1 MKEVTEQSMTDYL
14 NVVDLFSGPGGL
26 SRGFEDAKNH
36 NFKFKTVVANDI
48 NEYAGET
55 YKENHKGTEFILG
68 SISEEETKKKIISA
82 VKKSTGKSTV
92 DLVIGGPPCK
102 GFSFA
107 NKMTRDMDNPM
118 NHLMFH
124 YLEMVKRLNPSAFV
138 MENVPGIIAMEK
150 GNVIKGLIEKFKEL
164 GYKNTDY
171 MFLNAADYGAPQ
183 FRKRAFVV
191 GSKSKIPIETPK
203 QTHGSAEDLKKDPSL
218 LPHVTL
224 IDAIDDL
231 PAIRTGSTTSRSDEY
246 LEKSNPFQMQMRKKS
261 SGVKDH
267 VITKNS
273 PLIIER
279 IKTVPPGG
287 NWEDIPRKL
296 MQVDGKYK
304 KIEQA
309 HSMIYK
315 RLLKNEPAITITNF
329 RKGMMIHPTQNRL
342 FSVREAAR
350 VQTFPDDYVF
360 KGGLSAKQ
368 QQVADAVPVMLA
380 KKVSESVLK
389 HLHQEIKIAS
399 V

>member
-48 NEYAGET
+48 NKYAGET

-246 LEKSNPFQMQMRKKS
+246 LEKLNPFQMQMRKKS
-261 SGVKDH
+261 SNVKDH
-267 VITKNS
+267 VITRNS
-273 PLIIER
+273 PLVIEM

-287 NWEDIPRKL
+287 KWEDIPRNL
-296 MQVDGKYK
+296 MQVD
-304 KIEQA
+304 
-309 HSMIYK
+309 
-315 RLLKNEPAITITNF
+315 
-329 RKGMMIHPTQNRL
+329 
-342 FSVREAAR
+342 
-350 VQTFPDDYVF
+350 
-360 KGGLSAKQ
+360 
-368 QQVADAVPVMLA
+368 
-380 KKVSESVLK
+380 
-389 HLHQEIKIAS
+389 
-399 V
+399 

>member
-1 MKEVTEQSMTDYL
+1 MTDYL
-14 NVVDLFSGPGGL
+14 KVVDLFSGPGGL
-26 SRGFEDAKNH
+26 SRGFEDARNH
-36 NFKFKTVVANDI
+36 NFRFKTIVANDI

-55 YKENHKGTEFILG
+55 YRENHKDTEFILG

-82 VKKSTGKSTV
+82 VKKINGKPTV

-102 GFSFA
+102 GFSLA
-107 NKMTRDMDNPM
+107 NKMTRDMTNPM

-124 YLEMVKRLNPSAFV
+124 FFEMVKRLDPVAFV
-138 MENVPGIIAMEK
+138 MENVPGILAMENGDVVK
-150 GNVIKGLIEKFKEL
+150 ALVKKFKSL

-183 FRKRAFVV
+183 MRKRAFIV
-191 GSKSKIPIETPK
+191 GSKSEIPIKHPVK
-203 QTHGSAEDLKKDPSL
+203 THGSKEDLKNNPSL
-218 LPHVTL
+218 LPHVNL

-231 PAIRTGSTTSRSDEY
+231 PTIRSGSVTSNTDNY
-246 LEKSNPFQMQMRKKS
+246 LPKSNPFQAEMRKRSAK
-261 SGVKDH
+261 VKDH
-267 VITKNS
+267 VITKNT
-273 PLIIER
+273 PLVIER

-287 NWEDIPRKL
+287 NWEDIPRRL
-296 MQVDGKYK
+296 MQVDGKYSE
-304 KIEQA
+304 IEKA

-315 RLLKNEPAITITNF
+315 RLRRNEPAITITNF
-329 RKGMMIHPTQNRL
+329 RKGMIIHPTQNRL

-350 VQTFPDDYVF
+350 IQTFPDDYVF

-389 HLHQEIKIAS
+389 HLHQVIKIAS

>member
-1 MKEVTEQSMTDYL
+1 MIDYL
-14 NVVDLFSGPGGL
+14 KVVDLFSGPGGL
-26 SRGFEDAKNH
+26 SRGFEDARNH
-36 NFKFKTVVANDI
+36 NFRFKTIVANDI
-48 NEYAGET
+48 DAYAGET
-55 YKENHKGTEFILG
+55 YQENHKDTEFILG
-68 SISEEETKKKIISA
+68 SILEEETKKKIISA
-82 VKKSTGKSTV
+82 VKRINGKPTV

-102 GFSFA
+102 GFSLA
-107 NKMTRDMDNPM
+107 NKMTRDMSNPM

-124 YLEMVKRLNPSAFV
+124 FFEMVKRLDPAAFV
-138 MENVPGIIAMEK
+138 MENVPGILAMENGDVVK
-150 GNVIKGLIEKFKEL
+150 ALVKKFKSL
-164 GYKNTDY
+164 GYKNADY

-183 FRKRAFVV
+183 MRKRAFIV
-191 GSKSKIPIETPK
+191 GSKSEIPIERPVK
-203 QTHGSAEDLKKDPSL
+203 THGSKEDLKNNPSL
-218 LPHVTL
+218 LPYVSL

-231 PAIRTGSTTSRSDEY
+231 PTIRSGSITSNTDDYIS
-246 LEKSNPFQMQMRKKS
+246 KPNPFQAEMRKRSAK
-261 SGVKDH
+261 VRDH
-267 VITKNS
+267 VITKNT
-273 PLIIER
+273 PLVIER

-296 MQVDGKYK
+296 MQVDGKYGG
-304 KIEQA
+304 IEKA

-315 RLLKNEPAITITNF
+315 RLRKNEPAITITNF

-350 VQTFPDDYVF
+350 IQTFPDDYTF

-389 HLHQEIKIAS
+389 HLHQVIKIAS

>member
-102 GFSFA
+102 GFSLA
-107 NKMTRDMDNPM
+107 NKMTRDMSNPM

-124 YLEMVKRLNPSAFV
+124 YLEMVKRLNPAAFV

-183 FRKRAFVV
+183 FRKRAFIV
-191 GSKSKIPIETPK
+191 GSKSKIPIEIPK

-231 PAIRTGSTTSRSDEY
+231 PTIRTGSITSRSNEY

-261 SGVKDH
+261 SNVKDH

-273 PLIIER
+273 PLVIER

-304 KIEQA
+304 GIEHA

-329 RKGMMIHPTQNRL
+329 RKGMIIHPTQNRL

-350 VQTFPDDYVF
+350 IQTFPDDYF
-360 KGGLSAKQ
+360 FCGPRTSQ
-368 QQVADAVPVMLA
+368 YTQVGNAVPPLLA
-380 KKVSESVLK
+380 
-389 HLHQEIKIAS
+389 HKIAQI
-399 V
+399 VYERLK

>member
-1 MKEVTEQSMTDYL
+1 MTDYL
-14 NVVDLFSGPGGL
+14 KVVDLFSGPGGL
-26 SRGFEDAKNH
+26 SRGFEDARNH
-36 NFKFKTVVANDI
+36 NFRFKTIVANDI

-82 VKKSTGKSTV
+82 VKKITGKSTV

-102 GFSFA
+102 GFSLA
-107 NKMTRDMDNPM
+107 NKMTRDMGNPM

-124 YLEMVKRLNPSAFV
+124 FFEMVKRLDPAAFV
-138 MENVPGIIAMEK
+138 MENVPGIIAMEN
-150 GNVIKGLIEKFKEL
+150 GDIIRDLIEQFKRL
-164 GYKNTDY
+164 GYKNANY

-183 FRKRAFVV
+183 MRKRAFIV
-191 GSKSKIPIETPK
+191 GSKSEIPIEVPVK
-203 QTHGSAEDLKKDPSL
+203 THGTKDDLKKDPSL
-218 LPHVTL
+218 LPYVSL

-231 PAIRTGSTTSRSDEY
+231 PAIRTGSITSSNDNY
-246 LEKSNPFQMQMRKKS
+246 LPKSNPFQAEMRKKS
-261 SGVKDH
+261 DKVKDH
-267 VITKNS
+267 VITKNT
-273 PLIIER
+273 PLVIER

-296 MQVDGKYK
+296 MQVDGKYSG
-304 KIEQA
+304 IEKA

-315 RLLKNEPAITITNF
+315 RLLKKEPAITITNF
-329 RKGMMIHPTQNRL
+329 RKGMIIHPTQNRL

-350 VQTFPDDYVF
+350 IQTFPDDYVF

-380 KKVSESVLK
+380 KKVSEVILK
-389 HLHQEIKIAS
+389 HLHQVIKVPHAR
-399 V
+399 